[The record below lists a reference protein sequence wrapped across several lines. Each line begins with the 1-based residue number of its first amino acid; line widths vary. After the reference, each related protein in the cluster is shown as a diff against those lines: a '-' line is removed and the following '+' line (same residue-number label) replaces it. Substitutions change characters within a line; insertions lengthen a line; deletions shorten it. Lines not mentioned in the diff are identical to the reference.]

1 MTQSKN
7 DDISG
12 LTVHSDVGTDYNID
26 WANMGTTLTVN
37 TTPIDT
43 TYSIGVDDTIDLSN
57 ITFTGL
63 DQKPFIDIMPSLDRI
78 NNMCKEYPALEK
90 AYSNFKHVYKL
101 CEQDYKGKLK
111 ERGID
116 DEIPF

>member
-1 MTQSKN
+1 MTQSNN
-7 DDISG
+7 DNK
-12 LTVHSDVGTDYNID
+12 LTIDVGYSDYSID
-26 WANMGTTLTVN
+26 WQNMSTSTIT

-43 TYSIGVDDTIDLSN
+43 TYSIGIDDTIDLSN
-57 ITFTGL
+57 ITFTGM
-63 DQKPFIDIMPSLDRI
+63 DQKAFEDTMPSLDRV
-78 NNMCKEYPALEK
+78 NNMCEEYPALAK
-90 AYSNFKHVYKL
+90 AYNNFKHVYKL